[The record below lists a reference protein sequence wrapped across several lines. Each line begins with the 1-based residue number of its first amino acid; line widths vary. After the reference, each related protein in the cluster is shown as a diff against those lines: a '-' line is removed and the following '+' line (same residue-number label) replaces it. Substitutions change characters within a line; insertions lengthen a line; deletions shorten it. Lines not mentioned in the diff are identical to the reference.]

1 MGKKIALAALGYS
14 VITFIHGFTW
24 HLVFFKD
31 VYESFGV
38 YTRKAPII
46 PMGFASMLIQGVV
59 LALLYARVA
68 KGNSDRPMF
77 EAIRFNL
84 LMGLFFISGTVLALA
99 AKADIAHLPAWF
111 GYNLAFALI
120 QFLLSGV
127 VFGLVFREGRR

>member
-1 MGKKIALAALGYS
+1 MGKKIALATLGYS

-38 YTRKAPII
+38 YTRKEPII

-59 LALLYARVA
+59 LALLYARFA
-68 KGNSDRPMF
+68 KGNPAHPMF

-84 LMGLFFISGTVLALA
+84 LMGLFFVSGTVLALA
-99 AKADIAHLPAWF
+99 AKAEIAHLPAWF
-111 GYNLAFALI
+111 GYNLAFSLI

-127 VFGLVFREGRR
+127 VFGLVFRGERR